1 MRFSSGNPHRRLAAT
16 EPSQVDRLE
25 SRLIQRVSKRGIPG
39 LPPGVQ
45 RHIQGFLMD
54 PFRAQVCLKHIEWN
68 LQVHYPKMLESWD
81 AYLQGKPAAL
91 PGRAAVEPKGSLGG
105 SRGES
110 KVESK
115 GDSKRQAVTQT
126 GAGAGAGFQPVPLS
140 PSLELPDPGMEF
152 PDPE

>member
-45 RHIQGFLMD
+45 RHVQGFLMD
-54 PFRAQVCLKHIEWN
+54 PFRAQVCLEHLEWN
-68 LQVHYPKMLESWD
+68 LQVQYPTMLEAWD
-81 AYLQGKPAAL
+81 AHLQGKPAAL
-91 PGRAAVEPKGSLGG
+91 QGRAAVEPKGSLGG

-110 KVESK
+110 KVESE
-115 GDSKRQAVTQT
+115 GDSMRHAGTQT
-126 GAGAGAGFQPVPLS
+126 GTGAGFQPIPES
-140 PSLELPDPGMEF
+140 PSLELPGPGMEF